1 MFIWRNPRLLAPGE
15 FLPRCPG
22 QTGRALP
29 GHVRSLSDV
38 FLALSYTSHEEQ
50 ENRQVQYRFLE
61 GLVQFRQCLLFDR
74 LTFLFLRNCC
84 YPEINL
90 ELAVQKRGFGT
101 EQTRFWAGCRQPG
114 TYCLLI
120 PSDKRFY
127 QELSYNAS
135 TRRPQEKQGRRRLVH
150 APVFTDLR
158 LLAAGTRGAAVS
170 RRAATH
176 LRCLRCSCDSKRD
189 NSHQQHYFRHFHN
202 LLPKY
207 GKSYKLANENVRAKN
222 PGGLLASSKCEVRAL
237 EEECLAQR
245 ANGAKSS
252 RMLSQKRN
260 WTRGSLAA
268 PTPQHRDQPANVARR
283 FVSELKRFPL
293 DSKKSYGA
301 RSFLSRPPDCAHG
314 GSTILQRRHHDQG
327 MARR

>member
-1 MFIWRNPRLLAPGE
+1 MYSSW
-15 FLPRCPG
+15 
-22 QTGRALP
+22 
-29 GHVRSLSDV
+29 
-38 FLALSYTSHEEQ
+38 
-50 ENRQVQYRFLE
+50 
-61 GLVQFRQCLLFDR
+61 QCLLFDR

-237 EEECLAQR
+237 EEECLAP
-245 ANGAKSS
+245 NAKESK
-252 RMLSQKRN
+252 RLRSQKRN
-260 WTRGSLAA
+260 WLRGSRLA
-268 PTPQHRDQPANVARR
+268 PTLQHKDELPKAARHFVFESAR
-283 FVSELKRFPL
+283 FRL
-293 DSKKSYGA
+293 DSRNSNGA
-301 RSFLSRPPDCAHG
+301 GSFLNRCLGCGRDGSRIPQTHC
-314 GSTILQRRHHDQG
+314 HDQG
-327 MARR
+327 TVLR

>member
-1 MFIWRNPRLLAPGE
+1 LIASRFCSGGIVAILKLISS
-15 FLPRCPG
+15 LPSR
-22 QTGRALP
+22 
-29 GHVRSLSDV
+29 
-38 FLALSYTSHEEQ
+38 
-50 ENRQVQYRFLE
+50 
-61 GLVQFRQCLLFDR
+61 
-74 LTFLFLRNCC
+74 
-84 YPEINL
+84 
-90 ELAVQKRGFGT
+90 RGFGT
-101 EQTRFWAGCRQPG
+101 EQTRFWAGCRQPRN
-114 TYCLLI
+114 LL
-120 PSDKRFY
+120 PNSDKRFC

-135 TRRPQEKQGRRRLVH
+135 TRRPQEKQGRKRLVH

-189 NSHQQHYFRHFHN
+189 NSHQQHYFKHFHN

-207 GKSYKLANENVRAKN
+207 GKSYRLANENVRAKN

-252 RMLSQKRN
+252 WMLSQKRN

-268 PTPQHRDQPANVARR
+268 PTPQHRDQAANAARR

-327 MARR
+327 MAQR